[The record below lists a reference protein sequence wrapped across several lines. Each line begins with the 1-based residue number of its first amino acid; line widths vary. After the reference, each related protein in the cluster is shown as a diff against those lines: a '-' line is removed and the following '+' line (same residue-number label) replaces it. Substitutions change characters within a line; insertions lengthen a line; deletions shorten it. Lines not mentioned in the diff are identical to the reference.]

1 MNRRTLW
8 FLILCFGMASLAVV
22 TILVARDVTTYQRSV
37 RNDFRASCRRRTITF
52 EEFADQWIVRDQLDS
67 LRNSIKFLLMGDGLY
82 ADVYVLGELLLSER
96 DEGQRVPQPQAD
108 ELTPGTTIVDDLPDG
123 GVEVRTPIVLAGYP
137 DDTFGLLRIGFS
149 GSYAVSQVRGRALK
163 SAGVGIGSWA
173 AGMIILVL
181 AGWGVNRSRRQAPTD
196 EAILRCGTLEI
207 DTQACQVQLN
217 GVVLDLTP
225 KLYDLLLVFVR
236 MQGTILSDDDLLEAV
251 WPNSTYAASPDVKQ
265 HIYLLRQKLAAAH
278 SDPKRVIV
286 NVKGFGYRL
295 DPPAD
300 EPELNIG

>member
-1 MNRRTLW
+1 
-8 FLILCFGMASLAVV
+8 
-22 TILVARDVTTYQRSV
+22 
-37 RNDFRASCRRRTITF
+37 
-52 EEFADQWIVRDQLDS
+52 
-67 LRNSIKFLLMGDGLY
+67 LY
-82 ADVYVLGELLLSER
+82 ADVYVQGELLLSER

-123 GVEVRTPIVLAGYP
+123 GVEVGTPIVLAGYP

-149 GSYAVSQVRGRALK
+149 GSYVVSQVRGRALK
-163 SAGVGIGSWA
+163 SAGIGIGFWA
-173 AGMIILVL
+173 AGMLILVL
-181 AGWGVNRSRRQAPTD
+181 AVWGVNRSRRQAPTD

-217 GVVLDLTP
+217 GVVIDLTP

-236 MQGTILSDDDLLEAV
+236 TPGSILSDDDLLEAV
-251 WPNSTYAASPDVKQ
+251 WPNSTYAASPDAKQ

>member
-1 MNRRTLW
+1 V
-8 FLILCFGMASLAVV
+8 LAV
-22 TILVARDVTTYQRSV
+22 
-37 RNDFRASCRRRTITF
+37 
-52 EEFADQWIVRDQLDS
+52 
-67 LRNSIKFLLMGDGLY
+67 
-82 ADVYVLGELLLSER
+82 
-96 DEGQRVPQPQAD
+96 
-108 ELTPGTTIVDDLPDG
+108 
-123 GVEVRTPIVLAGYP
+123 
-137 DDTFGLLRIGFS
+137 
-149 GSYAVSQVRGRALK
+149 
-163 SAGVGIGSWA
+163 
-173 AGMIILVL
+173 
-181 AGWGVNRSRRQAPTD
+181 WGVNRSRRQAPTD

-217 GVVLDLTP
+217 GVVIDLTP

-236 MQGTILSDDDLLEAV
+236 TPGSILSDDDLLEAV
-251 WPNSTYAASPDVKQ
+251 WPNSTYAASPDAKQ